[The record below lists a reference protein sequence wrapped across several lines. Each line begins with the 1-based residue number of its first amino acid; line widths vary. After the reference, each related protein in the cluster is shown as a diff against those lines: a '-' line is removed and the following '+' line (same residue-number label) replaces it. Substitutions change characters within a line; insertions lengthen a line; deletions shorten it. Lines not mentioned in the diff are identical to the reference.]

1 MTLCVDQWQSTC
13 GVNQYR
19 SQTQSTL
26 FTPKKLA
33 QALVAE
39 AWTDSLRDSSLFQN
53 QHPVN
58 KAYLLT
64 AISSTV
70 SFVPTLYGRG
80 QECLAVAVA
89 YPTTLSV
96 SPTLLISDPHLLAF
110 WSLARIKDRISF
122 LSERISVAFYE
133 KAGYARPISH
143 QSGVGLLVGPLP
155 N

>member
-39 AWTDSLRDSSLFQN
+39 AWTDSLSDSSLFQN
-53 QHPVN
+53 HHPVN

-96 SPTLLISDPHLLAF
+96 SPTLLISDPHLLGF
-110 WSLARIKDRISF
+110 DILYGTISQSSEITFPHKPSLHPH
-122 LSERISVAFYE
+122 
-133 KAGYARPISH
+133 RPLASPTC
-143 QSGVGLLVGPLP
+143 LLTRKRQ
-155 N
+155 